1 MFYAHNVRIRSPN
14 EYRTNPSADL
24 LLAEDQDGLHANR
37 GRRKGSRDPASVAVV
52 GVRKARNAGR
62 LVGAFSYQDRSASH
76 LQACGVDLQLI
87 RPTCPSPFGQAYER
101 SRRLGSQIAD

>member
-1 MFYAHNVRIRSPN
+1 MPN
-14 EYRTNPSADL
+14 EHRTHPSADL

-62 LVGAFSYQDRSASH
+62 LVGAFFDQDRSTSQ
-76 LQACGVDLQLI
+76 LQACGIGVKCHYASHSQVHVGK
-87 RPTCPSPFGQAYER
+87 RER
-101 SRRLGSQIAD
+101 E